1 MIRDCV
7 TCRLQLDIVLETN
20 SSTIR
25 VLEGV
30 HKKLARMSS
39 DEAAK
44 FRLDNCLGGTS
55 EIIHRKA
62 IQRSVR
68 GHTLHGHSE
77 VSQRSYTAIP
87 FIGQRKTL
95 RCMGYHNMNGCI
107 L

>member
-1 MIRDCV
+1 MQLIASDTIITCRVTRRKCIRHCDVSCV
-7 TCRLQLDIVLETN
+7 TFFSQLDIVLETN

-62 IQRSVR
+62 IQRS
-68 GHTLHGHSE
+68 
-77 VSQRSYTAIP
+77 
-87 FIGQRKTL
+87 
-95 RCMGYHNMNGCI
+95 
-107 L
+107 